1 VALPYR
7 KQGQKEQQEEYFF
20 HLRGEVYFSLKKL
33 REKDPHKQKTPAILW
48 VLFFR
53 TLFFENSLN
62 QLPSFLVYRRETYF
76 QLI

>member
-1 VALPYR
+1 M
-7 KQGQKEQQEEYFF
+7 
-20 HLRGEVYFSLKKL
+20 GEVYFSLKKL
-33 REKDPHKQKTPAILW
+33 REKDPPKQKTPAILW